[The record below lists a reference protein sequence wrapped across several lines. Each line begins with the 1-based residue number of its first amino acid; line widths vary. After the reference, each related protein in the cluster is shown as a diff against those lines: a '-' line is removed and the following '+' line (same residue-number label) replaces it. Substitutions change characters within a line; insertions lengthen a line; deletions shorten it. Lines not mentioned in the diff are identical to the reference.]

1 MKSCVAIVA
10 GLVASAILIPAS
22 GANAADVQLPLP
34 DVTVMAPGPADA
46 PPYLRDQGQAYDRNP
61 YFGRFRVEENK
72 FARVPCSN
80 TRVAAAAGGTCLKG
94 YKLTPGGQVSDINSY
109 RPCDLSL
116 DVTMFENA
124 RMTVEADILIFDPYK
139 VTATGSVSS
148 RCYVVDNRN
157 YDVLDFSDMNQV
169 TRRGTNFRNLLGA
182 GDDKSIEFDDGNH
195 HCKAIRHT
203 GPRWQAGYVYI
214 GHISICRTDSAQVQ
228 AEDVVYVF
236 NDLRVRVYDPEG
248 NLRGPDTNSARVAPL
263 PSEQN
268 VELRPR

>member
-1 MKSCVAIVA
+1 VKSCVAIVA
-10 GLVASAILIPAS
+10 GLVASAILIPAG

-34 DVTVMAPGPADA
+34 DVTVTAPGPAET

-61 YFGRFRVEENK
+61 YIGRFRVEEDK

-94 YKLTPGGQVSDINSY
+94 YKLTPGADSY

-124 RMTVEADILIFDPYK
+124 RISVEADILIFDPYK
-139 VTATGSVSS
+139 VTATGGPGAH
-148 RCYVVDNRN
+148 CYVNGSLN
-157 YDVLDFSDMNQV
+157 YDVVDFQDMNQM
-169 TRRGTNFRNLLGA
+169 TRRGANFRNLVGA
-182 GDDKSIEFDDGNH
+182 GDDKAIEFDVDGR

-203 GPRWQAGYVYI
+203 GPRWQAGFVYI

-248 NLRGPDTNSARVAPL
+248 NLRGPDTNSVPVAPL

>member
-10 GLVASAILIPAS
+10 GLVAYAILIPAS
-22 GANAADVQLPLP
+22 GANAADEQLPLP
-34 DVTVMAPGPADA
+34 DVTVTAPGPANT
-46 PPYLRDQGQAYDRNP
+46 PPYLREQGHAYARNP
-61 YFGRFRVEENK
+61 YLGRFRVEEDK

-94 YKLTPGGQVSDINSY
+94 YKLAASSDPNH
-109 RPCDLSL
+109 PCDLSL

-124 RMTVEADILIFDPYK
+124 RISVEADIMIFDPYK
-139 VTATGSVSS
+139 VTATGGPGTH
-148 RCYVVDNRN
+148 CYVNGSLN
-157 YDVLDFSDMNQV
+157 YDDVDFQDMNQV
-169 TRRGTNFRNLLGA
+169 TRRGANFRNLVGA
-182 GDDKSIEFDDGNH
+182 GNDRSIEFDDGNH

-203 GPRWQAGYVYI
+203 GPRWQGGYVYI
-214 GHISICRTDSAQVQ
+214 GHISICRTDAAQVQ

-236 NDLRVRVYDPEG
+236 NDLRVRVYDPDG
-248 NLRGPDTNSARVAPL
+248 NLRGPDTNGAPVAPL